1 MYYDTP
7 CLWKEIFLVY
17 NMFLLRYNKN
27 IMTRLKTQE
36 EPMNKQQLAAKIWD
50 AANRMRSKIDA
61 NEYKDYILG
70 FIFYKYLSEKE
81 VQYLKANGFDDAQ
94 IREYV
99 SEDSPETVQ
108 FLQDNLGYFIA
119 YKDLFSTWIAMK
131 KDFSTDCV
139 STALSAFSRLISK
152 THKSVFDNIFLALS
166 TGLSKLGDNANART
180 KAVSDLIHLVNTIP
194 MGGRQDY
201 DVLGYIYEY
210 LISKFASSAGK
221 KAGEFYT
228 PHEVSQLIAD
238 ITAHHLKDRKKI
250 EIYDP
255 TSGSGSLLITIG
267 EAAAKYMSVRDPAEG
282 DLSRRV
288 KYYAQ
293 ELNANTYNLTRMNL
307 VMHDIPADNIVTRNG
322 DTLLGDWPPDPKAPY
337 DPLYVDAVVSN
348 PPYSQK
354 WDPTGKEMD
363 PRYARF
369 GLAPRSAADYAFLLH
384 DLYHI
389 KPDGIMCIV
398 LPHGVLFRGG
408 SEGEIRRNL
417 IEENHIDAVIGLPAN
432 IFYGTGIPT
441 IIMVLKQKRDNT
453 DVLII
458 DASKGFEK
466 EGKNN
471 KLRASDIRRIADTA
485 AARKDVPKYARLVS
499 REEIRKNDYNLNIPR
514 YVDSSEPAE
523 SYDIYASFY
532 GGIPEKEID
541 TLAPYWDA
549 LPGLRDALFLRR
561 DGAYPEI
568 AGGDVKER
576 IENHPSVQQYE
587 ERMAAA
593 FESFPAF
600 LEKELIAAPESVD
613 TAKEEGVLSGDLFRR
628 LKGMPLVDPYEAYQL
643 FYDDWIHIEADLEL
657 IREGKEMAE
666 KKGAADPLAAARV
679 VDPVMTVKSSG
690 GKDIEVQTG
699 WEGRILPF
707 ALVQEKKLRHEK
719 DAIAAMD
726 RRAEEIHSACE
737 ELLESLPEEGK
748 ESITNEGGDDFD
760 WKAVTKEA
768 KDLRKEWKKETP
780 PVGSLAAA
788 ILRADA
794 LQKEEKAVK
803 KEKRA
808 AEEALIMKTKSV
820 IAHLT
825 DDEVRDLLR
834 EKWIRSLCASIDAL
848 PEKTLR
854 ALTEKVE
861 ALSQKY
867 AVTLPD
873 LNREIHSTE
882 RELAAMMADLTG
894 DAFDR
899 KGLDAFQ
906 KLLTG
911 DDHE

>member
-1 MYYDTP
+1 
-7 CLWKEIFLVY
+7 
-17 NMFLLRYNKN
+17 
-27 IMTRLKTQE
+27 
-36 EPMNKQQLAAKIWD
+36 MNKQQLAAKIWD

-81 VQYLKANGFDDAQ
+81 VQYLKANGFDDGQ
-94 IREYV
+94 IKEYV
-99 SEDSPETVQ
+99 SEDSPETVGY
-108 FLQDNLGYFIA
+108 LQKNLGYFIA

-139 STALSAFSRLISK
+139 TTALSAFSRLISP
-152 THKSVFDNIFLALS
+152 THKRVFDKIFLALDA
-166 TGLSKLGDNANART
+166 GLTKLGDRADTRT
-180 KAVSDLIHLVNTIP
+180 RAVSDLIHLVNTIP

-201 DVLGYIYEY
+201 DVLGYIYED

-238 ITAHHLKDRKKI
+238 ITAHHLKDRENI

-267 EAAAKYMSVRDPAEG
+267 EAVAKYMSIRDPGEG

-288 KYYAQ
+288 KYFAQ

-307 VMHDIPADNIVTRNG
+307 VMHDIPADNIVPRNG
-322 DTLLGDWPPDPKAPY
+322 DTLLDDWPYFDEADPKGTY

-354 WDPTGKEMD
+354 WDPAGKEMD

-408 SEGEIRRNL
+408 SEGDIRRNL
-417 IEENHIDAVIGLPAN
+417 IEENHIDAIIGLPAN
-432 IFYGTGIPT
+432 IFFGTGIPT

-458 DASKGFEK
+458 DASKGFAK

-471 KLRASDIRRIADTA
+471 KLRASDIRRIADTV
-485 AARKDVPKYARLVS
+485 AARKDVPKFARLVS

-532 GGIPEKEID
+532 GGVPEKEID
-541 TLAPYWDA
+541 SLSLYWNA
-549 LPGLRDALFLRR
+549 LPGLRDDLFIHK
-561 DGAYPEI
+561 DGAYPEM
-568 AGGDVKER
+568 AKGDVKER
-576 IENHPSVQQYE
+576 IENHSSVRRYRQ
-587 ERMAAA
+587 RMADA
-593 FESFPAF
+593 FQSFPDF
-600 LEKELIAAPESVD
+600 LEKELIVAPESVD
-613 TAKEEGVLSGDLFRR
+613 TAKEEGVISGNLFRR
-628 LKGMPLVDPYEAYQL
+628 LAGMPLVDPYEAYQL
-643 FYDDWIHIEADLEL
+643 FHDDWVHIETDLEA
-657 IREGKEMAE
+657 IREGKELAE
-666 KKGAADPLAAARV
+666 KEGRTDPLGAARM
-679 VDPVMTVKSSG
+679 VDPVMVLKSAG
-690 GKDIEVQTG
+690 GKDIEVQNG
-699 WEGRILPF
+699 WEGRVLPF
-707 ALVQEKKLRHEK
+707 ALIQEKKLRDKKE
-719 DAIAAMD
+719 AIAAMD
-726 RRAEEIHSACE
+726 RRTEEIHGACD
-737 ELLESLPEEGK
+737 ELLDSLPEEGK
-748 ESITNEGGDDFD
+748 ESVTNEAGDDFD

-768 KDLRKEWKKETP
+768 KDLKKEWKKETP
-780 PVGSLAAA
+780 PEGSLAAA

-794 LQKEEKAVK
+794 LQKEEKAVR
-803 KEKRA
+803 KEKKS
-808 AEEALIMKTKSV
+808 AEEALIVETKSV
-820 IAHLT
+820 IEHLT
-825 DDEVRDLLR
+825 DEEVRDLLR
-834 EKWIRSLCASIDAL
+834 EKWIRALCVSLGAL
-848 PEKTLR
+848 PEKTIR
-854 ALTEKVE
+854 TLTEKVE

-873 LNREIHSTE
+873 LDREIHQTE
-882 RELAAMMADLTG
+882 KALAAMMDELTG
-894 DAFDR
+894 NEFDR

-911 DDHE
+911 DDHA